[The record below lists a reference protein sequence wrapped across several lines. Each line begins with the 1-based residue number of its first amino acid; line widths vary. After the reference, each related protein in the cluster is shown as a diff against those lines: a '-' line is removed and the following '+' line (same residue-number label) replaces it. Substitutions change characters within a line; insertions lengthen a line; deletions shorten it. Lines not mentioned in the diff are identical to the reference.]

1 MNCLLS
7 YDFWDRVVDSVR
19 DWYDPNSAYRNL
31 PDDVCLFYLFRYIY
45 IQYENVTFHLLL
57 FSDEQILQKVLSS
70 NVVL

>member
-45 IQYENVTFHLLL
+45 IQYENVTFHLGWE
-57 FSDEQILQKVLSS
+57 FIKEKKKVSKQ
-70 NVVL
+70 